1 MPGIMRLKFEN
12 EPVDIVEDVVINF
25 KNRHIKKGPG

>member
-12 EPVDIVEDVVINF
+12 ESVDIVEDVFINF